1 MADQLPS
8 IECGGYVLVMRCPSC
23 KCPAEVFITV
33 STRLTVDVAGASL
46 RPAFHG
52 TALEH
57 KCGQRSLLDVDR
69 EIPDDTDDVGTVS
82 MFSARDRAAGAH
94 LDTD

>member
-1 MADQLPS
+1 MAEQLPS
-8 IECGGYVLVMRCPSC
+8 IDCGGYVLVMRCPTC
-23 KCPAEVFITV
+23 KCAAEVFVTI
-33 STRLTVDVAGASL
+33 STRLTVDVGGAAL

-57 KCGQRSLLDVDR
+57 KCGQRSTLDIDRELPDDVDQ
-69 EIPDDTDDVGTVS
+69 VGTVS

-94 LDTD
+94 LDD